1 MLQKSQKDISLDYRG
16 FRVLRPTRWTVRAE
30 SIKSILDNWVTLQ
43 QVWDESLDGNLE
55 PEIKGR
61 ITGVKSQINA
71 FNYFYG
77 VIILQLVLRHSDT
90 VLFKTLKKSSLTSCQ
105 GKEIADLT
113 LQTINS
119 LQSKSKFEILL
130 QKMVQQEAVL
140 EIPQSSLPLKRKRP
154 ANVLMRTTCLYTMRF
169 WV

>member
-1 MLQKSQKDISLDYRG
+1 MKI
-16 FRVLRPTRWTVRAE
+16 
-30 SIKSILDNWVTLQ
+30 ILDKWVALQ
-43 QVWDESLDGNLE
+43 LVWDESFDGNLE
-55 PEIKGR
+55 PEIKSR
-61 ITGVKSQINA
+61 IVCVKRQMTT
-71 FNYFYG
+71 FECFYG
-77 VIILQLVLRHSDT
+77 VTILQLVLRGSDS
-90 VLFKTLKKSSLTSCQ
+90 LSKTLRKSSLTSCQ

-119 LQSKSKFEILL
+119 LLSKSKFEILL